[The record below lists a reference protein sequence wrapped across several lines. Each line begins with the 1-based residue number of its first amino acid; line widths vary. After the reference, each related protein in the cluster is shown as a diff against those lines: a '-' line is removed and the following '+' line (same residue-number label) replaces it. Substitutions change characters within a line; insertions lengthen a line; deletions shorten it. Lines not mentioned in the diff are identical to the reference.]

1 MNSKKVVDRGRA
13 SEISGNG
20 EKRGE
25 GKEAT
30 VTETRE
36 HRVEERAGERH
47 AFNGTA
53 ERRSLFTVAHL
64 CSQKETVRGTERR
77 KERG

>member
-1 MNSKKVVDRGRA
+1 MSSKKVVVRGRPR
-13 SEISGNG
+13 G
-20 EKRGE
+20 KRGE
-25 GKEAT
+25 GKDAT

-36 HRVEERAGERH
+36 HILEERAGERH

-77 KERG
+77 REGGEMER